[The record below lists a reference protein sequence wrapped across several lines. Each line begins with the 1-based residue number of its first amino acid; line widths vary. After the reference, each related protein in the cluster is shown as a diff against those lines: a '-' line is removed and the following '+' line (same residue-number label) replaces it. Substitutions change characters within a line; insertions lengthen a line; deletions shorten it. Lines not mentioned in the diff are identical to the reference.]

1 MDILPALVESLSK
14 CGFLTDH
21 LAMPHTHSHA
31 EVEVEVDGA
40 VDKNIQSD
48 GADSKGKKG
57 QWRRWGAKPKEKHA
71 VPLSSEHDERNTD
84 PDQEHI
90 SSGRYL
96 STTSSLLL
104 LSTYLLTSNTYLHIS
119 IFKYCVL

>member
-1 MDILPALVESLSK
+1 VDILPALVESLSK

-31 EVEVEVDGA
+31 EAEVEVEGA
-40 VDKNIQSD
+40 VDKNRQSD
-48 GADSKGKKG
+48 GTDSKGKKG
-57 QWRRWGAKPKEKHA
+57 QWRRWGAKPKDKHP
-71 VPLSSEHDERNTD
+71 VPVPSEHDERNTD
-84 PDQEHI
+84 PDQEYI

-104 LSTYLLTSNTYLHIS
+104 LSAYLLTSNAY
-119 IFKYCVL
+119 